1 MICNEPEGY
10 YQLDMDRYLDEKDI
24 VLNHYMNEVNKNVRR
39 GFAPEDER
47 QFSAES
53 VQLLRKAG
61 TEVRYLLNR
70 GYHLKSVRS
79 T

>member
-1 MICNEPEGY
+1 MKSSNGV
-10 YQLDMDRYLDEKDI
+10 K
-24 VLNHYMNEVNKNVRR
+24 KNVRR

-61 TEVRYLLNR
+61 TEVRYLSIFKAAGSQNKGNTNHFSL
-70 GYHLKSVRS
+70 
-79 T
+79 